1 MAFASMKRYVG
12 PWRTRIR
19 RWLKAAQGRPVALA
33 LLFGLSLLNLTSEWP
48 SNIPRPAFVDTL
60 DERLPDSFKTARQI
74 LFDQY
79 QRHFPRVPTAQPVT
93 IVEIDEETLA
103 SVGQW
108 PWPRNRLAELVDA
121 IGALKPLAIGLDI
134 YMPEPDQTSP
144 DKVAANL
151 PASAAA
157 LAAGLRALPS
167 HEAVLARSL
176 RAAPTILG
184 AAPLDHAT
192 FAASTDLRSAPILV
206 HGSDP
211 LDSVQRFD
219 YALASLPELQAAA
232 HGQAMLSVAL
242 EQGVVRHIPLVMGL
256 REKLIPSLP
265 MEMLR
270 LATGSS
276 AIDVFADPSGVRA
289 VGVADVQVPT
299 QPGGD
304 IWLHFASIRSTLG
317 RYVSARDVLQ
327 GRVDADRIRDKL
339 VLVGLTGTGVTDMR
353 TTALKELVPGIEI
366 QAQVIETIVEGRF
379 LRRPTWLKWAESA
392 LIMTFG
398 LLIIWYVPRRQS
410 RLAVFMRTVPKGS
423 TVLGLFLHL
432 LNVLCCFLI
441 FIRFGLLV
449 DAASIFIILSAVM
462 GCFIT
467 PALLH
472 ADEPGRTDIAPA
484 REKVQG
490 QGQVCEEGGD
500 RTGKAP
506 GP

>member
-1 MAFASMKRYVG
+1 MALPSMKRYFAPRVAG
-12 PWRTRIR
+12 IR
-19 RWLKAAQGRPVALA
+19 RLLRTAQGRPVALA

-48 SNIPRPAFVDTL
+48 SDIPRPAFVDAL
-60 DERLPDSFKTARQI
+60 DAALPDSFKTARQI
-74 LFDQY
+74 LFNQY
-79 QRHFPRVPTAQPVT
+79 QRHYPRVPTAQPVT

-108 PWPRNRLAELVDA
+108 PWPRDRLATLVDA
-121 IGALKPLAIGLDI
+121 IDALKPLAIGLDI

-144 DKVAANL
+144 DMIAAAL
-151 PASAAA
+151 PKSAAA

-167 HEAVLARSL
+167 HEAILARSL

-184 AAPLDHAT
+184 AAPLDHAGL
-192 FAASTDLRSAPILV
+192 AARTDMRSAPILV
-206 HGSDP
+206 HGADP

-219 YALASLPELQAAA
+219 YVLASLPELQAAA

-242 EQGVVRHIPLVMGL
+242 DQGVVRRIPLIMGL
-256 REKLIPSLP
+256 REKLVPSLP

-276 AIDVFADPSGVRA
+276 AIDVFADTSGVQA

-304 IWLHFASIRSTLG
+304 IWLHFASIRSTLS

-327 GRVDADRIRDKL
+327 GSVDPARIRNKL
-339 VLVGLTGTGVTDMR
+339 VLVGLTGAGVTDMR
-353 TTALKELVPGIEI
+353 TTALGELVPGIEI
-366 QAQVIETIVEGRF
+366 QAQVIETIVEERF

-392 LIMTFG
+392 FIMTFG
-398 LLIIWYVPRRQS
+398 LLIIWYVPQRQS
-410 RLAVFMRTVPKGS
+410 RFAVFMRSVPKGA
-423 TVLGLFLHL
+423 TVLGLLLHL
-432 LNVLCCFLI
+432 LNVVCCFLI

-462 GCFIT
+462 GSFLT

-472 ADEPGRTDIAPA
+472 ADEPGRTENAPA
-484 REKVQG
+484 QAL
-490 QGQVCEEGGD
+490 EEGDD